1 LTAQEIIMISG
12 ERTISTVLQDTLAN
26 VQDIVRAEVRLAK
39 TELREELA
47 KAQSAGLLL
56 GIGAVAAIFSI
67 LFLLLASLYAM
78 SRVLP
83 QWAAALIVAIVVAV
97 VAGVTLAAGI
107 RRFKTVEAAPKTA
120 ASLKENVT
128 WAKQATK

>member
-1 LTAQEIIMISG
+1 MTSG
-12 ERTISTVLQDTLAN
+12 ERTIFTVLQDIADN
-26 VQDIVRAEVRLAK
+26 VQDIVRAEFRLAK
-39 TELREELA
+39 TELQEKLA

-56 GIGAVAAIFSI
+56 GIGAVAAIFSV
-67 LFLLLASLYAM
+67 LFLLLASVFAL

-83 QWAAALIVAIVVAV
+83 QWAAALLVAIAVAV

-107 RRFKTVEAAPKTA
+107 RRSRTVEAASKTA
-120 ASLKENVT
+120 ASLKENIT

>member
-1 LTAQEIIMISG
+1 MTSG
-12 ERTISTVLQDTLAN
+12 ERTIFTVLQDIVDN
-26 VQDIVRAEVRLAK
+26 VQDIVRAEFRLAK
-39 TELREELA
+39 TELQEELA

-56 GIGAVAAIFSI
+56 GIGAVAAMFSV
-67 LFLLLASLYAM
+67 LFLLLASVYAL

-83 QWAAALIVAIVVAV
+83 QWAAALIVAIAVAV

-107 RRFKTVEAAPKTA
+107 RRSRTVEAAPKTA
-120 ASLKENVT
+120 ASLKENIT